1 MILGVPFLVVTNMN
15 IYCIIMLEMLL
26 QFYYKRRKNKKDA
39 GHVKKKFFNLIL
51 IRQNSKDD

>member
-39 GHVKKKFFNLIL
+39 GHVKKSSSI
-51 IRQNSKDD
+51 

>member
-1 MILGVPFLVVTNMN
+1 MILVVPFLVVTNMN

-39 GHVKKKFFNLIL
+39 GHVKKKVLQFNSYM
-51 IRQNSKDD
+51 SKLKR